1 VRGDRRGVH
10 AARHRI
16 ALADAAKPPSATGR
30 AAAAGISGAFGL
42 GDTAAS
48 FLAIDPYHILR
59 IMIGLGDDL
68 PAFAAKVGGW

>member
-1 VRGDRRGVH
+1 V
-10 AARHRI
+10 
-16 ALADAAKPPSATGR
+16 TGR